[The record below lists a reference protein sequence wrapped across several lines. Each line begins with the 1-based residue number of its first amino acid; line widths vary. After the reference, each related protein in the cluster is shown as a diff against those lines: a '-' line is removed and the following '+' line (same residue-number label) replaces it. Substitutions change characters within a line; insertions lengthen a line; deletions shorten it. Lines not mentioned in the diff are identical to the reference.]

1 MEQEMDKPL
10 SQSNVSLK
18 LSEIQK
24 RCQELMDD
32 GLGDLRL
39 VEADSARASDDHSYN
54 PYDHD

>member
-1 MEQEMDKPL
+1 MDKPL

-32 GLGDLRL
+32 ELGDLCL